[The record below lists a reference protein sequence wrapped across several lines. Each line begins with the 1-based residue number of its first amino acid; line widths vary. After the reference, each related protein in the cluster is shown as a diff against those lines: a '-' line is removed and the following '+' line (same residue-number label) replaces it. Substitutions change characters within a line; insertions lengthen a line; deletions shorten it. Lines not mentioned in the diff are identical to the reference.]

1 MVQNIKFFRE
11 DDTDGKGM
19 LTLEQKM
26 SCYEALMYK
35 IYDKDF
41 VLCEMGERG
50 DRFYIIIKG
59 EVAVYQPTEV
69 DEAFNTTWEMF

>member
-1 MVQNIKFFRE
+1 MHLFMSKNIKFFKE
-11 DDTDGKGM
+11 EEKDGKNY

-35 IYDKDF
+35 MYDKDF
-41 VLCEMGERG
+41 VLCEFGERG

-59 EVAVYQPTEV
+59 KVAVY
-69 DEAFNTTWEMF
+69 